1 MVQNPDGSTSDQ
13 TPHNVPPQQPTPQT
27 YLTDQQGVYIQG
39 REYRHYQPVVAGPN
53 HLTLNYWLSVFF
65 TIIPATIFYYTEK
78 NKDPRAY
85 QFHKANLYFSITRFL
100 LTILLNVLAIISGL
114 DFAILFSLAITVIL
128 FGMHMSAAIIVNE
141 KYYSG
146 ANERPLPLWPRLK

>member
-1 MVQNPDGSTSDQ
+1 MAENPYDPTPGQNPQNMPLHAST
-13 TPHNVPPQQPTPQT
+13 PQQPGPHGPYQQNTP
-27 YLTDQQGVYIQG
+27 
-39 REYRHYQPVVAGPN
+39 VAAGSN
-53 HLTLNYWLSVFF
+53 NLTLNYWLSVFF

-100 LTILLNVLAIISGL
+100 LNILLTILAIVSGSGL
-114 DFAILFSLAITVIL
+114 ALMFDLAITCIL
-128 FGMHMSAAIIVNE
+128 FGMHMSAAIIVKE

-146 ANERPLPLWPRLK
+146 ANERPLPLWPRIN